1 MTAIDQ
7 LKSFNAQLMQG
18 IELLEQLK
26 QMLNAERKALES
38 RALSEVQTLTE
49 RKQAVINQYLELN
62 QQRTELLQAM
72 GFEASGTGVQTLIE
86 AAPPEARPTLTKNW
100 KKLESQLESIQ
111 SLNKIN
117 SQISGRSLKNIE
129 QLLSIMSGRHGK
141 NRIYTPKGTAGHY
154 RAQSRIGKA

>member
-1 MTAIDQ
+1 MTEISQ
-7 LKSFNAQLMQG
+7 LKNFNAQLIQG
-18 IELLEQLK
+18 IEVLEQIK
-26 QMLNAERKALES
+26 KMLLAERKALEA
-38 RALSEVQTLTE
+38 RELSEIQELTE
-49 RKQAVINQYLELN
+49 RKQTAINKYLELN
-62 QQRTELLQAM
+62 QQRTALLQEA
-72 GFEASGTGVQTLIE
+72 GFEASGPGVQALIE
-86 AAPPEARPTLTKNW
+86 SAPPEAQSTLLKNW

-111 SLNKIN
+111 SLNQIN